1 MFISKKQ
8 KVHRKTKDII
18 GRIEQANFIDLDL
31 MDIDVKIDTGAY
43 TSSIHCHNI
52 EEISNQLHCHF
63 LDEAHPA
70 YNHKKLIFDD
80 YNITV
85 VKSSNGIAEPRY
97 KIFTKIQ
104 LGTKKYPI
112 SLTLTDRGEM
122 RYPVLIG
129 RKFLNKKFLVD
140 VSLTNNLKN
149 NNEY

>member
-1 MFISKKQ
+1 VQ
-8 KVHRKTKDII
+8 NKTKITI
-18 GRIEQANFIDLDL
+18 GRIEQADFIELDL
-31 MDIDVKIDTGAY
+31 MNIDVKIDTGAY
-43 TSSIHCHNI
+43 TSSIHCHDI
-52 EEISNQLHCHF
+52 QEVSNQLHCHF
-63 LDEAHPA
+63 LDKAHPA
-70 YNHKKLIFDD
+70 YNHKKLIFDH

-104 LGTKKYPI
+104 FGAKKYSI

-140 VSLTNNLKN
+140 VSLTNNLTN
-149 NNEY
+149 NNEQ

>member
-1 MFISKKQ
+1 
-8 KVHRKTKDII
+8 VPDKTKKII
-18 GRIEQANFIDLDL
+18 GRIEQANFIDLGL
-31 MDIDVKIDTGAY
+31 MDIDVKVDTGAY
-43 TSSIHCHNI
+43 TSSIHCHDI
-52 EEISNQLHCHF
+52 QEVSNQLHCHF

-70 YNHKKLIFDD
+70 YNNKKLIFDN
-80 YNITV
+80 YKIAV

-97 KIFTKIQ
+97 KIFTKVQ
-104 LGTKKYPI
+104 LGAKKYSI

-149 NNEY
+149 NNEG

>member
-1 MFISKKQ
+1 MQ
-8 KVHRKTKDII
+8 PKTKVTI
-18 GRIEQANFIDLDL
+18 GRIEQADFIELDL

-43 TSSIHCHNI
+43 TSSIHCHDI
-52 EEISNQLHCHF
+52 QEVSNQLHCHF
-63 LDEAHPA
+63 LDKAHPA
-70 YNHKKLIFDD
+70 YNHKKLIFDH
-80 YNITV
+80 YNITI

-97 KIFTKIQ
+97 KIFTKIRF
-104 LGTKKYPI
+104 GAKKYAI

-149 NNEY
+149 NNEE